1 MSKWILV
8 LVCLLGSLEA
18 ASLYTSQDRTHMA
31 ASIKECLSE
40 AQESILI
47 LTFSLSDPDIIQLI
61 NQKAVE
67 GVAVTVVIDKAHLGE
82 ILKDKAP
89 SLEIVSRHS
98 GEGHLHHK
106 ILIVDHK
113 DIWVGSANFTTSAY
127 TTQENMMVRFES
139 RELAEF
145 LYQEADVFRGGSL
158 RSGHGPIPI
167 ALEDQELFFCLLPH
181 DGFPPKPIEKSINE
195 KSKQLLLEKIKSAKR
210 SLKIAMMVWTNY
222 DLTQAVIA
230 AYKRGV
236 DVQIVSQDFGG
247 TIPTLISNGLKV
259 TANPKFS
266 LMHNKLMCIDGTT
279 LVNGSAN
286 WSQSSFTR
294 SDESFVI
301 LEPLTEEQNEAF
313 ENYWSYL
320 TWR

>member
-106 ILIVDHK
+106 ILIVDQRK
-113 DIWVGSANFTTSAY
+113 RKVLKPA
-127 TTQENMMVRFES
+127 S
-139 RELAEF
+139 RMAF
-145 LYQEADVFRGGSL
+145 NRWARVVMFNNS
-158 RSGHGPIPI
+158 
-167 ALEDQELFFCLLPH
+167 
-181 DGFPPKPIEKSINE
+181 
-195 KSKQLLLEKIKSAKR
+195 
-210 SLKIAMMVWTNY
+210 
-222 DLTQAVIA
+222 
-230 AYKRGV
+230 
-236 DVQIVSQDFGG
+236 
-247 TIPTLISNGLKV
+247 TI
-259 TANPKFS
+259 F
-266 LMHNKLMCIDGTT
+266 
-279 LVNGSAN
+279 
-286 WSQSSFTR
+286 
-294 SDESFVI
+294 I
-301 LEPLTEEQNEAF
+301 L
-313 ENYWSYL
+313 
-320 TWR
+320 